1 MSLYYGIFL
10 RISGDAAMKPTLL
23 AVDDESEILGILT
36 IALGAEGYNVIT
48 ATSAEAFRNANAQE
62 EVDVYLIDVSLPD
75 GNGFT
80 LIKELR
86 RNTDKGII
94 ILTGRSSET
103 DHVVGLEIGA
113 DDYITKP
120 FRIRELCARVNAV
133 YRRTLRPRV
142 DLAGDTATR
151 APAPD
156 DPAGHGHGHGHAD
169 YTFDGFR
176 LNMGARALRAPDGA
190 EVELTTAEFDLLAEL
205 LKRRG
210 QVLSRDQIMN
220 AVKGRDWES
229 YDRAVDGLVSRLRRK
244 LGRGI
249 EDGRNFIRTVH
260 GVGYSFTR

>member
-1 MSLYYGIFL
+1 
-10 RISGDAAMKPTLL
+10 MKPTLL

-48 ATSAEAFRNANAQE
+48 ATTAEAFRRANAQE
-62 EVDVYLIDVSLPD
+62 NVDLYLIDVTLPD
-75 GNGFT
+75 ANGFT

-86 RNTDKGII
+86 RKTEKGII
-94 ILTGRSSET
+94 ILTGRSGET

-113 DDYITKP
+113 DDYVTKP

-133 YRRTLRPRV
+133 YRRTARPPAEAAEKPA
-142 DLAGDTATR
+142 LPESAH
-151 APAPD
+151 APAPGQG
-156 DPAGHGHGHGHAD
+156 PAD
-169 YTFDGFR
+169 YAFEGFR
-176 LNMGARALRAPDGA
+176 LNLGARALHAPDDT
-190 EVELTTAEFDLLAEL
+190 EIELTTAEFDLLAEL
-205 LKRRG
+205 LRRRG

-220 AVKGRDWES
+220 AEKGREWES

-249 EDGRNFIRTVH
+249 ADGRNFIRTVH

>member
-1 MSLYYGIFL
+1 
-10 RISGDAAMKPTLL
+10 MKPTLL

-48 ATSAEAFRNANAQE
+48 ATSAEEFRRANAQE
-62 EVDVYLIDVSLPD
+62 EVDLYLVDVSLPD

-86 RNTDKGII
+86 RETEKGII

-133 YRRTLRPRV
+133 YRRTMRPSANSE
-142 DLAGDTATR
+142 DAPTGPADAGDALPGR
-151 APAPD
+151 Q
-156 DPAGHGHGHGHAD
+156 AD
-169 YTFDGFR
+169 YTFEGFSLGIGSR
-176 LNMGARALRAPDGA
+176 TLHAPDG
-190 EVELTTAEFDLLAEL
+190 EEIELTAAEFDLLAEL

-210 QVLSRDQIMN
+210 QVLNRDQIMN
-220 AVKGRDWES
+220 AVKGREWES

-244 LGRGI
+244 LGRGV